1 MNLVEVTIELDLNPK
16 EAEEIHQDYLKLK
29 GLDKIIRAFGE
40 MKKYIPSFID
50 FVFICEG
57 YRPEHKYILDIF
69 YLEKVIHTQMRF
81 NWDLIGSCHAYERS
95 IDKLKQEE
103 EATKQRI
110 EKLKQEESTRW
121 YGLYGNGNN
130 Y

>member
-1 MNLVEVTIELDLNPK
+1 MTLVEVTVELDLNPK

-29 GLDKIIRAFGE
+29 GLDKIIREFGE
-40 MKKYIPSFID
+40 MKKYIPTFID

-57 YRPEHKYILDIF
+57 HRPEDKYIQDIF
-69 YLEKVIHTQMRF
+69 YLEKVIRTQMSF
-81 NWDLIGSCHAYERS
+81 EWKLLTSSGDLERKLT
-95 IDKLKQEE
+95 KLKQEE

-110 EKLKQEESTRW
+110 EKLKQEESSRW
-121 YGLYGNGNN
+121 YGLYGTGNN